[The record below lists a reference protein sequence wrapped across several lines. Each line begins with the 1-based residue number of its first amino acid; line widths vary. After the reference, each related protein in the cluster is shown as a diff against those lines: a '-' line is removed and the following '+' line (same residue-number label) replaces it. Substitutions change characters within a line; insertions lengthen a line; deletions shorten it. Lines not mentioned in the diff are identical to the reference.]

1 MPIACRP
8 VITPVGC
15 QMPKSYCAKLW
26 NHQYVHMSG
35 SIRYCC
41 ATMDNIKDS
50 NGNRLHINND
60 SLEKAW
66 NSDQIKDARLR
77 MIKGKP
83 VSACVKCVEQE
94 QRGYQSMRETQDMEK
109 NFALTNVDGSV
120 KSFPASMELHFGN
133 LCNLK
138 CKMCGQQYS
147 NQIGKE
153 LLEIGESDVDFLKW
167 VRKESGNVNIW
178 TNNLSVE
185 YRWFQNKKIKAKLF
199 DYISKHIKELVV
211 IGGEPTVIPEFWEL
225 FEYLEQ
231 RDNLKDLSI
240 TLTTNLTNVNPKMTD
255 WLPRLKE
262 WTVWASM
269 DGLGER
275 TEYIRYPSNFKKVC
289 NNLDFYKGL
298 LSHNNGR
305 IVLSPAIQ
313 LLNIDQLD
321 DILRWWLDFSDKDL
335 GGKFGL
341 SWMAQVWYPTICNY
355 DILPIEHKKKIADKL
370 ERSVVE
376 FEAHREINTWY
387 KNQIDNLRRDTYTEE
402 QKQHFIKAFIRY
414 NDTQDRHRK
423 GKTWRQLMPDLEKVL
438 TKSL

>member
-1 MPIACRP
+1 MS
-8 VITPVGC
+8 
-15 QMPKSYCAKLW
+15 KSYCAKLW

-35 SIRYCC
+35 SFRYCC
-41 ATMDNIKDS
+41 ATMENLKDKK
-50 NGNRLHINND
+50 GNRLHINNN
-60 SLEKAW
+60 SLENAW
-66 NSDQIKDARLR
+66 NSEDIRQARLK
-77 MIKGKP
+77 MINGESVP
-83 VSACVKCVEQE
+83 ACVKCVEQE
-94 QRGYQSMRETQDMEK
+94 ERGYQSMRDERDMAL
-109 NFALTNVDGSV
+109 NFARTEKDGSV
-120 KSFPASMELHFGN
+120 VHAPSSIELHLGN

-153 LLEIGESDVDFLKW
+153 LLEIGKDDPDFLEW
-167 VRKESGNVNIW
+167 IRKESGNVNIW

-185 YRWFQNKKIKAKLF
+185 YRWFQNKKIKNKLF
-199 DYISKHIKELVV
+199 NYIANHITDMVV

-231 RDNLKDLSI
+231 RDRLNNMSI
-240 TLTTNLTNVNPKMTD
+240 TLTTNLTNANPKMTN
-255 WLPRLKE
+255 WLPKLKS
-262 WTVWASM
+262 WRVWASV
-269 DGLGER
+269 DGLGAR

-289 NNLDFYKGL
+289 DNLDFYKGL
-298 LSHNNGR
+298 LAHNNGK

-321 DILRWWLDFSDKDL
+321 DILRWWLDFSGGDL
-335 GGKFGL
+335 SDKFGV

-355 DILPIEHKKKIADKL
+355 DILPIEHKKRIADKL
-370 ERSVVE
+370 ERAMPE
-376 FEAHREINTWY
+376 FEAYKEINTWY

-423 GKTWRQLMPDLEKVL
+423 GKTWREVVPDLEQAL
-438 TKSL
+438 TKSLQ

>member
-1 MPIACRP
+1 MEN
-8 VITPVGC
+8 
-15 QMPKSYCAKLW
+15 L
-26 NHQYVHMSG
+26 
-35 SIRYCC
+35 
-41 ATMDNIKDS
+41 KDKK
-50 NGNRLHINND
+50 GNRLHINNN
-60 SLEKAW
+60 SLENAW
-66 NSDQIKDARLR
+66 NSEDIRQARLK
-77 MIKGKP
+77 MIKGESVP
-83 VSACVKCVEQE
+83 ACVKCVQQE
-94 QRGYQSMRETQDMEK
+94 ERGYRSMRETQEMEQ
-109 NFALTNVDGSV
+109 NISATDEDGSV
-120 KSFPASMELHFGN
+120 AQLPRSMELHLGN

-153 LLEIGESDVDFLKW
+153 LLEIGEYEPDFVKW
-167 VRKESGNVNIW
+167 ITKESGNVNIW

-185 YRWFQNKKIKAKLF
+185 YRWFQNPKTKKKLF
-199 DYISKHIKELVV
+199 DYISTHIKDMVV

-225 FEYLEQ
+225 FAHLEEQ
-231 RDNLKDLSI
+231 DRLKNMSI
-240 TLTTNLTNVNPKMTD
+240 TLTTNLTNVNPKMTN
-255 WLPRLKE
+255 WLPKLKH
-262 WTVWASM
+262 WTVWASV

-289 NNLDFYKGL
+289 DNLDFYKGL
-298 LSHNNGR
+298 LAHNNGR

-321 DILRWWLDFSDKDL
+321 DILRWWLDFSGGDL
-335 GGKFGL
+335 RDKFGV

-355 DILPIEHKKKIADKL
+355 DILPIEHKNKIADKL

-402 QKQHFIKAFIRY
+402 QKQHFIQAFIRY
-414 NDTQDRHRK
+414 NDTQDHHRK
-423 GKTWRQLMPDLEKVL
+423 GKTWRQLMPDLEKAL

>member
-1 MPIACRP
+1 MS
-8 VITPVGC
+8 
-15 QMPKSYCAKLW
+15 KSYCAKLW

-35 SIRYCC
+35 SLRYCC
-41 ATMDNIKDS
+41 ATMENLKDKK
-50 NGNRLHINND
+50 GNRLHINNN
-60 SLEKAW
+60 SLENAW
-66 NSDQIKDARLR
+66 NSEDIRQARLK
-77 MIKGKP
+77 MIKGESVP
-83 VSACVKCVEQE
+83 ACVKCVQQE
-94 QRGYQSMRETQDMEK
+94 ERGYQSMRETQEMEQ
-109 NFALTNVDGSV
+109 NISATDEDGSV
-120 KSFPASMELHFGN
+120 AQLPRSMELHLGN

-153 LLEIGESDVDFLKW
+153 LLEIGEYEPDFVKW
-167 VRKESGNVNIW
+167 ITKESGNVNIW

-185 YRWFQNKKIKAKLF
+185 YRWFQNPKTKKKLF
-199 DYISKHIKELVV
+199 DYISTHIKDMVV

-225 FEYLEQ
+225 FAHLEEQ
-231 RDNLKDLSI
+231 DRLKNMSI
-240 TLTTNLTNVNPKMTD
+240 TLTTNLTNVNPKMTN
-255 WLPRLKE
+255 WLPKLKH
-262 WTVWASM
+262 WTVWASV

-289 NNLDFYKGL
+289 DNLDFYKGL
-298 LSHNNGR
+298 LAHNNGR

-321 DILRWWLDFSDKDL
+321 DILRWWLDFSGGDL
-335 GGKFGL
+335 RDKFGV

-355 DILPIEHKKKIADKL
+355 DILPIEHKNKIADKL

-402 QKQHFIKAFIRY
+402 QKQHFIQAFIRY
-414 NDTQDRHRK
+414 NDTQDHHRK
-423 GKTWRQLMPDLEKVL
+423 GKTWRQLMPDLEKAL